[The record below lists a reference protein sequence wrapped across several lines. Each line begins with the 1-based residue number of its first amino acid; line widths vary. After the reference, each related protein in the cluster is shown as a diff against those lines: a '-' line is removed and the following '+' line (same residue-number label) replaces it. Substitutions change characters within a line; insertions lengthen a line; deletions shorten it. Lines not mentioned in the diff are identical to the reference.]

1 MGPLGFGAAHGQA
14 GIVEGFLSFD
24 ALRHQRFGP
33 PEIDVRALDGHLGHR
48 QSPVILRQPGA
59 VFGIIQANHHLPIG
73 DRIALLDPDPLHNPH
88 EARANLNALAG
99 DDVARDRQHR
109 TRD

>member
-1 MGPLGFGAAHGQA
+1 MGPLGFGAAHRQA
-14 GIVEGFLSFD
+14 GVVEGFLGFNT
-24 ALRHQRFGP
+24 LRDQRLGAS
-33 PEIDVRALDGHLGHR
+33 EIHVRPLQGHIRHCQR
-48 QSPVILRQPGA
+48 SVVLRQPGT

-73 DRIALLDPDPLHNPH
+73 DRIALLDPNPLHNPH

>member
-1 MGPLGFGAAHGQA
+1 M
-14 GIVEGFLSFD
+14 
-24 ALRHQRFGP
+24 
-33 PEIDVRALDGHLGHR
+33 RALDGHLGHR
-48 QSPVILRQPGA
+48 QRSVVLRQPGT
-59 VFGIIQANHHLPIG
+59 VFRIIQANHHLPIG
-73 DRIALLDPDPLHNPH
+73 DRIALLDPNPLHNPH